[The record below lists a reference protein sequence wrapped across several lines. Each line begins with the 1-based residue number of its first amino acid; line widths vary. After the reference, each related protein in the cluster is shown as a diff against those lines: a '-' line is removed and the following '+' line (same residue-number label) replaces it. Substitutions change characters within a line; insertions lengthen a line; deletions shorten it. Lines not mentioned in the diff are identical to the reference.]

1 MHGVNQAPSGPVAS
15 QIRQLPLAAQ
25 IKRRLMDAFHGN
37 TDVRKGKIVSLEC
50 KCLFQAAIRHSA

>member
-25 IKRRLMDAFHGN
+25 IKRRLMDIFHGN
-37 TDVRKGKIVSLEC
+37 ANVRKGQIVSLEC
-50 KCLFQAAIRHSA
+50 QCLFQAAIRRSA